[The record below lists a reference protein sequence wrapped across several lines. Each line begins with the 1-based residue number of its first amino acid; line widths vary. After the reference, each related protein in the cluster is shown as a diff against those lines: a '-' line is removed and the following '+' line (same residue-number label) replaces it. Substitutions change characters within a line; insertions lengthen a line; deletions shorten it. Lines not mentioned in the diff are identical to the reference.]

1 MSDAVRPD
9 ELDVVP
15 ADEASW
21 DDIRAVFGTTDYPGR
36 CQCQRYRV
44 LDHDWRAATP
54 EERAARLREQT
65 GCDDPGARP
74 TAGLIAY
81 LDGEPVGWAA
91 VAPRTDFPRLL
102 RTRVPWTGR
111 KEDRADV
118 GVWAVTCLLTR
129 RGFRGRGITYG
140 LARATVPYARDHGA
154 RALEA
159 YPMLT
164 VPGVEITWGELHV
177 GARQV
182 FAEAGFREVSRPT
195 LRRAVMRVD
204 FYE

>member
-1 MSDAVRPD
+1 MSDVVLPG

-15 ADEASW
+15 ANEASW

-36 CQCQRYRV
+36 CQCRRYKV
-44 LDHDWRAATP
+44 LDHVWNTSTP
-54 EERAARLREQT
+54 EERAAGLREQS
-65 GCDDPGARP
+65 GCDDPGARS
-74 TAGLIAY
+74 TTGLVGY

-91 VAPRTDFPRLL
+91 VEPRTAYPRLL

-111 KEDRADV
+111 RGEDKADD

-129 RGFRGRGITYG
+129 RGFRRRGITYG
-140 LARATVPYARDHGA
+140 LARATVPYARAHGA

-164 VPGVEITWGELHV
+164 TPGVEITWGELHV
-177 GARQV
+177 GAHQV

-195 LRRAVMRVD
+195 LRRAVMRID
-204 FYE
+204 F